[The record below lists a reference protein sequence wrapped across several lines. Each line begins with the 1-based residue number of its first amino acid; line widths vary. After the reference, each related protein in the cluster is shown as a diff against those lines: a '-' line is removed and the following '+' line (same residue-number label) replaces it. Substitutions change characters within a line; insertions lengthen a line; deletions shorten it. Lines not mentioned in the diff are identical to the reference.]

1 MAMTLELKN
10 TGIHIGT
17 QGEQQSL
24 VCILGLN
31 VLEDLDL
38 ALHVADELKAIT
50 TELNLPF
57 IFKASFDKANRSAIQ
72 NYRGPGLEKG
82 LEILAAV
89 KKAHN
94 IPIATDIHEAA
105 QAVAVAEIA
114 DVLQIPAFLC

>member
-1 MAMTLELKN
+1 MTLELKK
-10 TGIHIGT
+10 TGIHIGKRA
-17 QGEQQSL
+17 GKQSL

-31 VLEDLDL
+31 VLEELDL
-38 ALHVADELKAIT
+38 ALHVAGELKAIT
-50 TELNLPF
+50 SELNLPF

-82 LEILAAV
+82 LDILAAV

-105 QAVAVAEIA
+105 QAEPRAERA
-114 DVLQIPAFLC
+114 W